1 MFRSSQ
7 HSIDLGLKINDSRVE
22 VGRVL
27 NQKLCI
33 KIKYRFF
40 WSWINLLSGRYL
52 KVNFTQKKSFNH
64 QRAFTDF
71 NLLLYSSKFT
81 CRLQK
86 ISTICFSTESAEGEG
101 EVLSNISGE
110 AFSYPTF
117 SFILPSNQ
125 LVDFS

>member
-40 WSWINLLSGRYL
+40 LVLDQFAFRQIFKGKLHTQEKALISNEPLPISIYFFTPRNSLVDYRKFPQSAFRL
-52 KVNFTQKKSFNH
+52 KVQKAKGKCFRTSQGKLSHTQLS
-64 QRAFTDF
+64 R
-71 NLLLYSSKFT
+71 LYWH
-81 CRLQK
+81 
-86 ISTICFSTESAEGEG
+86 
-101 EVLSNISGE
+101 
-110 AFSYPTF
+110 
-117 SFILPSNQ
+117 
-125 LVDFS
+125 